1 MFPRTAKGNVVL
13 LAVPEQSDRRPS
25 FAGVALI
32 PLPGQSVSPFGALMV
47 VWLDLVISSFGD
59 GKVLDDYDY
68 DITTHDIDSRG

>member
-1 MFPRTAKGNVVL
+1 MFPRAHGEGNVVL

-47 VWLDLVISSFGD
+47 VWLALCDFLF
-59 GKVLDDYDY
+59 
-68 DITTHDIDSRG
+68 RQ